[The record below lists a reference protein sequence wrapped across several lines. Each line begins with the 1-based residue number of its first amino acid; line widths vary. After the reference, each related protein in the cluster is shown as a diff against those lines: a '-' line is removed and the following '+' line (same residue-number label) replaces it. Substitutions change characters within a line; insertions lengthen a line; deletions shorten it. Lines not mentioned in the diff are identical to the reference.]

1 MDYNYTQSN
10 LKPTPRLTQTTL
22 TYLTKTIINKIS
34 QKKKKKKRKKKK
46 KKKKVIDLTHTK

>member
-22 TYLTKTIINKIS
+22 TYLTKIIINKIS
-34 QKKKKKKRKKKK
+34 QKKKKKKKKGHRPHTH
-46 KKKKVIDLTHTK
+46 KVNR

>member
-22 TYLTKTIINKIS
+22 TYLTKIIINKIS
-34 QKKKKKKRKKKK
+34 QKKKKGHRPHTH
-46 KKKKVIDLTHTK
+46 KVNR

>member
-34 QKKKKKKRKKKK
+34 QKKKKKKKKGHRPHTH
-46 KKKKVIDLTHTK
+46 KVNR